1 MVDWI
6 SHTFFCTVAGM
17 ANEPV
22 RRPERPEVAAGM
34 AAARE
39 RGVKLGRPRLAA
51 LPPSARRAGELRA
64 QGLSLNGIAAA
75 LNEEHVPTVKGNG
88 AWTKSTVQYLL
99 KRLDDGEPVAE

>member
-1 MVDWI
+1 
-6 SHTFFCTVAGM
+6 M

-22 RRPERPEVAAGM
+22 RRPQVSAGM

-51 LPPSARRAGELRA
+51 LPPSAGRAAELRA

-75 LNEEHVPTVKGNG
+75 MNEENVPTVKGKG

-99 KRLDDGEPVAE
+99 TRLDAGEPVAE